1 MVSCG
6 QWWCPRRAALTDSVR
21 SDSPHFERAA
31 LADALTE
38 EYRLLGTMLATVW
51 SASLQPVSLFLGV
64 VSAMGVA
71 LGFVAQDDAGF
82 GSSMFTSF
90 ALVALPLA
98 LFLGL
103 GTFVRSVELQREA
116 FVYITGMNRIRHAVA
131 EATPASRRYFVL
143 PIYDDAAGVFRSQGT
158 GIRLQPPRY
167 QLVFAL
173 VQTQGIVALICAALA
188 GIIGGLA
195 TELFA
200 PGLAWAIGALA
211 FAIVLVGLLAYWRR
225 SFGEIQAAVRPLFPT
240 PAEETDAPI

>member
-1 MVSCG
+1 
-6 QWWCPRRAALTDSVR
+6 LTDSVA
-21 SDSPHFERAA
+21 SDSSELDRAA

-51 SASLQPVSLFLGV
+51 SASLQRVSLFLGV

-71 LGFVAQDDAGF
+71 LGFVAQGGAGF
-82 GSSMFTSF
+82 GSSTFTSF
-90 ALVALPLA
+90 ALVVLPLA

-116 FVYITGMNRIRHAVA
+116 FVYITGLNRIRNAVA
-131 EATPASRRYFVL
+131 EATPASRPYFVL
-143 PIYDDAAGVFRSQGT
+143 PIYDDASGVFRSQGT
-158 GIRLQPPRY
+158 GIRLRPPRY

-195 TELFA
+195 TELVA
-200 PGLAWAIGALA
+200 PGLAWAIGAIA
-211 FAIVLVGLLAYWRR
+211 FASVLVGLLTYWTRT
-225 SFGEIQAAVRPLFPT
+225 FGEIQAAVRPLFPT
-240 PAEETDAPI
+240 PADETDAPI